1 MFRRRDSQ
9 DSVDVNDF
17 IVGDNLSA
25 AGAIPPHTSAPQA
38 PSLDI
43 RDDDILEADYAH
55 TDPAPKTRLRKSKI
69 AVLLVCAIFAAGGV
83 ASIFIEEPHAST
95 ALGIPQ
101 AAPQSTPA
109 EVNLP
114 PGLTAPVAE
123 TTTAAL
129 QLPAG
134 QEQSTDSQRPPD
146 GTTVPPAAAMAAPE
160 QAPNAAPAPSQT
172 ATPASI
178 PSQSPPAVVA
188 TAAPPAGSSA
198 STASQA
204 VAKTPSAPAVASAA
218 APVATPVAAPVT
230 SGSTSK
236 PSSSDQKSAP
246 APAPAKKIV
255 VSVKAVAPQVSKPT
269 APTTA
274 ERDHTEETV
283 KRLVSVSAEAFG
295 LQAIQEGSITLE
307 PKRGQASQRLH
318 VGDRLPSGEQLLR
331 IDARS
336 MTLVTDRSVIRIN

>member
-83 ASIFIEEPHAST
+83 ASIFFEEPHAST

-101 AAPQSTPA
+101 ADPQSTPA

-134 QEQSTDSQRPPD
+134 QEQSTDSQRTPD

-160 QAPNAAPAPSQT
+160 QTPNAAPAPSQT

-188 TAAPPAGSSA
+188 AAAPPAGSSA
-198 STASQA
+198 ATESPA
-204 VAKTPSAPAVASAA
+204 VAKTPNAPTVASVA
-218 APVATPVAAPVT
+218 APVAAPGT

-236 PSSSDQKSAP
+236 PSSSDQKS